1 MRDLSKI
8 ISKMQEFFYPVLKC
22 PMCKEYSE
30 GVCIECKDKLIRFEE
45 ITLEHC
51 DTGISL
57 YTYNQAA
64 KDLLS
69 SYKKKKEFAAGEALA
84 SLMIERLKF
93 EKDTVDMITCAPSS
107 KASLKALGFDHG
119 AHLVNLIS
127 KELGVPWA
135 LLFTPSP
142 IVQKGLD
149 KEERL
154 ANALAI
160 SLKKEAIK
168 ICQGKRILIIDDV
181 YTTGSTVNR
190 CISLL
195 RQQKV
200 AVKFMTFARL

>member
-1 MRDLSKI
+1 MSKI

-84 SLMIERLKF
+84 SLISERLIA
-93 EKDTVDMITCAPSS
+93 EKIRIDFITCAPSS

-119 AHLVNLIS
+119 AHLIKLIS
-127 KELGVPWA
+127 KNIGVPWVS
-135 LLFTPSP
+135 LFNPTNM
-142 IVQKGLD
+142 VQKGLD

-154 ANALAI
+154 ANAKGI
-160 SLKKEAIK
+160 TFKRDVLKT
-168 ICQGKRILIIDDV
+168 CQGKKILLIDDV
-181 YTTGSTVNR
+181 FTTGSTVNR
-190 CISLL
+190 CIALL
-195 RQQKV
+195 SEQDV
-200 AVKFMTFARL
+200 AVKFVTFARL